1 MGYDRFTNRGL
12 DHYHCTVESQK
23 TTVTLQDK
31 ENAPLLQ
38 WLNSGREDS
47 AHKRVK
53 RAKDQTSISRMP
65 PARLSL
71 VNGLE
76 SSVVVGHRVTQ
87 DSLEY
92 LVKGATRPWYFR
104 NTDTKR
110 KRGLL
115 SCDSLHDRTEGFL
128 DAKHQP
134 KCTSYIQGTQS

>member
-1 MGYDRFTNRGL
+1 MHT
-12 DHYHCTVESQK
+12 
-23 TTVTLQDK
+23 
-31 ENAPLLQ
+31 
-38 WLNSGREDS
+38 
-47 AHKRVK
+47 RVK

-92 LVKGATRPWYFR
+92 LVKGAQDPDISGIRTLRENVDSF
-104 NTDTKR
+104 
-110 KRGLL
+110 L

-134 KCTSYIQGTQS
+134 KCTSYIQGTHS

>member
-1 MGYDRFTNRGL
+1 VGYDRFTNRGL

-92 LVKGATRPWYFR
+92 LVKGATRP
-104 NTDTKR
+104 
-110 KRGLL
+110 
-115 SCDSLHDRTEGFL
+115 
-128 DAKHQP
+128 
-134 KCTSYIQGTQS
+134 